1 MRNGK
6 KIGLSLSGGGYR
18 ATIYHLGTL
27 KKLKEL
33 GILKDIDVI
42 STNSGGSITGAT
54 YGLYGEDFN
63 KFEEIIRKGVKS
75 SVLKGILT
83 SWRFILVIL
92 VTVIWF
98 ITVLYL
104 LTTDYVWTSFF
115 IFILL
120 ILLFLFFQFQLLP
133 ISKLNERMYNKF
145 FFNWKNLSDL
155 TGNLKLAINSTNLE
169 TGRLFTFS
177 KDKMGD
183 SFYDYPKEGNAIKF
197 KSDSFPIARAVAAST
212 CVPFAFTPVRISK
225 EFYVDQEDISRAKPR
240 LIDGGVYDNQGA
252 HKITQIN
259 SSYSSEVVIVSDAG
273 NAIPFKH
280 TYRNTLTMLIRTSD
294 IFMSRIKNLQMIQ
307 YLYQNHKIDK
317 REIAYQSLG
326 WDLDNSIKQFTDGLK
341 KGIIMEHVRKS
352 HNIEDDD
359 IANKNWDKIEAQLK
373 KSINYDSI
381 TKEANTKEEL
391 QLARKVKTG
400 LSPLKDLQIKA
411 LINHAY
417 IMTEIQ
423 VRLYCPTLF
432 T

>member
-1 MRNGK
+1 
-6 KIGLSLSGGGYR
+6 
-18 ATIYHLGTL
+18 
-27 KKLKEL
+27 
-33 GILKDIDVI
+33 
-42 STNSGGSITGAT
+42 
-54 YGLYGEDFN
+54 
-63 KFEEIIRKGVKS
+63 
-75 SVLKGILT
+75 
-83 SWRFILVIL
+83 
-92 VTVIWF
+92 
-98 ITVLYL
+98 
-104 LTTDYVWTSFF
+104 
-115 IFILL
+115 
-120 ILLFLFFQFQLLP
+120 
-133 ISKLNERMYNKF
+133 
-145 FFNWKNLSDL
+145 
-155 TGNLKLAINSTNLE
+155 
-169 TGRLFTFS
+169 
-177 KDKMGD
+177 
-183 SFYDYPKEGNAIKF
+183 
-197 KSDSFPIARAVAAST
+197 
-212 CVPFAFTPVRISK
+212 
-225 EFYVDQEDISRAKPR
+225 
-240 LIDGGVYDNQGA
+240 
-252 HKITQIN
+252 
-259 SSYSSEVVIVSDAG
+259 
-273 NAIPFKH
+273 
-280 TYRNTLTMLIRTSD
+280 
-294 IFMSRIKNLQMIQ
+294 MIQ